1 MAFVTTFASSAGSLA
16 ELQTPPAERPPQLRP
31 WYFVI
36 CFGLVSL
43 FADMVYEGA
52 RSIIGPYLATLGASA
67 ALVGAVAGVGEFIGY
82 GLRVASG
89 YLVQRRGRY
98 WTWTITGYAL
108 TVLSVP
114 LIGVTNV
121 IAPALLLY
129 GTERLGKAVR
139 SPAKDTL
146 LSHASTQTGRG
157 TAFGVHQAMDQA
169 GAMAGPLLLALVL
182 WQYAGN
188 YRLAFGVLILPGV
201 IVLALLFW
209 LRHRVPDPAAYE
221 VGASAAHQEDSPAAA
236 AEQARAA
243 HQTPPPALLMPRPKA
258 LGRTSLR
265 RRLTRIADSLPPLVW
280 QYIGTVGLLSL
291 GIATFPLL
299 AYHAQT
305 QGLLTAAQVP
315 LLFALAM
322 AVDGLS
328 GLVMG
333 RSYDRRGPVVLVL
346 VPVAAG
352 LSAIA
357 FTGNATLVWVGVAI
371 WGVVNGVLDS
381 TVKAVVTELVVP
393 AVRSIAFGWL
403 ALARGLGLLLA
414 GVVLGV
420 AYDQSIQ
427 LVVWLMA
434 GINAVA
440 LVALLRVLSRMSQT
454 ASVEYR

>member
-1 MAFVTTFASSAGSLA
+1 
-16 ELQTPPAERPPQLRP
+16 
-31 WYFVI
+31 
-36 CFGLVSL
+36 
-43 FADMVYEGA
+43 
-52 RSIIGPYLATLGASA
+52 
-67 ALVGAVAGVGEFIGY
+67 VGEFIGY

-89 YLVQRRGRY
+89 YLVQRRGHY

-108 TVLSVP
+108 TVFSVP
-114 LIGVTNV
+114 LIGATNV

-169 GAMAGPLLLALVL
+169 GAMAGPLLLAAVL
-182 WQYAGN
+182 WQHAGN
-188 YRLAFGVLILPGV
+188 YGLAFGVLVVPGV
-201 IVLALLFW
+201 VVLALLFW
-209 LRHRVPDPAAYE
+209 LRYRVPDPAAYE
-221 VGASAAHQEDSPAAA
+221 MQSSVVHDAESSAVHEGDSSAVGEAGPSAVHEGDSSAVGEAGLSGPHTPEPSARQQTSPGHAAGSD
-236 AEQARAA
+236 RA
-243 HQTPPPALLMPRPKA
+243 
-258 LGRTSLR
+258 GRSG
-265 RRLTRIADSLPPLVW
+265 LPPLVRR
-280 QYIGTVGLLSL
+280 YIGAVGLLSW

-305 QGLLTAAQVP
+305 TGLLSPAQVP

-333 RSYDRRGPVVLVL
+333 RYYDTRGPRVLLV

-352 LSAIA
+352 LSSIA
-357 FTGNATLVWVGVAI
+357 FTDNATLVWVGVAI

-381 TVKAVVTELVVP
+381 TVKAVVTELVAP
-393 AVRSIAFGWL
+393 AGRSIAFGWL
-403 ALARGLGLLLA
+403 ALARGLGLLAA
-414 GVVLGV
+414 GVVLGL
-420 AYDQSIQ
+420 AYDQSIT
-427 LVVWLMA
+427 LVVWLMV

-440 LVALLRVLSRMSQT
+440 LGALSWVLARI
-454 ASVEYR
+454 